1 MKFDL
6 KMLVADD
13 IVKGG
18 LMMWVSSA
26 MDGNRQ
32 EGKQLIIKHKV
43 LKWAKANNVIPKG
56 SP

>member
-26 MDGNRQ
+26 MDENRQ